1 MNVSALHILCNTNTN
16 LFHRILP
23 LSDLL
28 YKQSYTVLKW
38 QRLNCQLIDFICCT
52 YMCLRFNI
60 FSICFHRTLCSHHSQ
75 ITSACFML
83 TKWQSSSS
91 SIFYN
96 RGCYFQAGRS
106 LKLGTSIDVG
116 FRMALETWASWV
128 EKRVDLN
135 RTHVFFRTYEPSH
148 WGYVIYNKL
157 RLWKIIMV
165 VRHLNLIKKRY

>member
-1 MNVSALHILCNTNTN
+1 MCLWFNIFCIC
-16 LFHRILP
+16 FHRTL
-23 LSDLL
+23 
-28 YKQSYTVLKW
+28 
-38 QRLNCQLIDFICCT
+38 
-52 YMCLRFNI
+52 

-106 LKLGTSIDVG
+106 LKLGTSIDAG

-165 VRHLNLIKKRY
+165 VRHLNLIKKKILIFNPKKLTSPMYLDNLDSHVIFSPIKWYTAMPLFIYVNW